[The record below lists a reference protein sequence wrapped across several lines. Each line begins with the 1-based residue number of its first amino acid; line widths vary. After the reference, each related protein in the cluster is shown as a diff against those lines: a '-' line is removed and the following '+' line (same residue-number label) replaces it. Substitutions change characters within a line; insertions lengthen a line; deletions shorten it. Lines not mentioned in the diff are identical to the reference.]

1 MFLLKK
7 YLLPKYNTIIFYILN
22 KDMRFNDLKKLMDE
36 PLPKKSLQRSKPYR
50 PKMKEVKALFR
61 LINREIFY
69 NKLPTPKFVLGRLHD
84 AIGMCSGTEGPVRKT
99 KSYCTIY
106 LADRYYCRQWFISTL
121 AHEMVHQYQ
130 WDVFSNIRVKRG
142 LTRHMSHG
150 PTFYIWRKKL
160 AKYNIALKQNVL
172 KDKHWFNKQ
181 DVTQV

>member
-1 MFLLKK
+1 M
-7 YLLPKYNTIIFYILN
+7 YLLPEYNSSIFNIVN
-22 KDMRFNDLKKLMDE
+22 SFMRFLDLKKLMDE
-36 PLPKKSLQRSKPYR
+36 PLPSKSLQRTKPYR

-69 NKLPTPKFVLGRLHD
+69 NRLPMPKFELKRLKD
-84 AIGMCSGTEGPVRKT
+84 CIGICAGGEGPVRKT

-130 WDVFSNIRVKRG
+130 WDVYSNILVKRG
-142 LTRHMSHG
+142 YPRHMSHG
-150 PTFYIWRKKL
+150 PTFYLWRKKL
-160 AKYNIALKQNVL
+160 SKYNIALKSTTL
-172 KDKHWFNKQ
+172 KDKHWFHKQ